1 MRLYIWAEVYSPRKY
16 GAMQNGEDIWITQ
29 DLHNFC
35 SEI

>member
-1 MRLYIWAEVYSPRKY
+1 MRLYIGAEVYSPRKY